1 MKSKKKVFLTVLCAA
16 TLVVASVLGTM
27 AFLTS
32 KTATV
37 DNTFTVGNVA
47 ITLDEAKTNDNGNG
61 KPVEGAARVTENTYK
76 LIPGHEY
83 TKDPTIHV
91 AAGSENSYVF
101 VKVVNGLADAEAA
114 TDDNYKNVAAQMKAN
129 GWQQLTVKGTT
140 VANVYYKES
149 PVAAGNDITVF
160 EKFKAKNDL
169 TNEQLQTLGTK
180 HITVIGYAIQADGFN
195 TAAAAW
201 EAAPTDWN

>member
-1 MKSKKKVFLTVLCAA
+1 
-16 TLVVASVLGTM
+16 M